1 LGAARVATPIRA
13 EHEGAPFSG
22 EEEAT
27 LVGTHPRALGRQGA
41 LEEVARLGA
50 LFSSPQAPAGSQGPA
65 PLGPPAPPALS
76 APLAPPAPP
85 ALSAPLAP
93 PAPPAP
99 ALVRPGVSEDSSD
112 KLDLQRL
119 DETLQAIDR
128 AAAVTP
134 SQPLA
139 VVSAPLSPPA
149 LPTMTPTAAQPAV
162 VPPPVVVPPV
172 VVSPV
177 VVSPVVVSPVVVSPP
192 VVAPPRPGGR
202 HEPSSNAR
210 TEVAGK
216 PLRVGAVRLVLLDE
230 DGAPREARVLEESRA
245 ILGREDADVL
255 LADDPTVSPWHAQLV
270 LRRSGV
276 FLKDLQSRNG
286 VFVRVTR
293 EAALEDGDVI
303 LLGRQRLL
311 FRDRWDAPR
320 KGDDGTV
327 AAGSEPTAGPAR
339 LLLQLAGGDVGALYF
354 VGAGLSLGRDW
365 GDVVFPSDAGLK
377 REHAELRRKNDQHW
391 LRPLDPSAEVFR
403 AIRAEVELQEG
414 DTFLVGRT
422 RLRVS
427 LER

>member
-1 LGAARVATPIRA
+1 V
-13 EHEGAPFSG
+13 
-22 EEEAT
+22 
-27 LVGTHPRALGRQGA
+27 
-41 LEEVARLGA
+41 
-50 LFSSPQAPAGSQGPA
+50 
-65 PLGPPAPPALS
+65 
-76 APLAPPAPP
+76 
-85 ALSAPLAP
+85 
-93 PAPPAP
+93 
-99 ALVRPGVSEDSSD
+99 
-112 KLDLQRL
+112 
-119 DETLQAIDR
+119 
-128 AAAVTP
+128 
-134 SQPLA
+134 
-139 VVSAPLSPPA
+139 
-149 LPTMTPTAAQPAV
+149 
-162 VPPPVVVPPV
+162 
-172 VVSPV
+172 
-177 VVSPVVVSPVVVSPP
+177 
-192 VVAPPRPGGR
+192 R

-320 KGDDGTV
+320 KGEDGTV

-414 DTFLVGRT
+414 DTFMVGRT